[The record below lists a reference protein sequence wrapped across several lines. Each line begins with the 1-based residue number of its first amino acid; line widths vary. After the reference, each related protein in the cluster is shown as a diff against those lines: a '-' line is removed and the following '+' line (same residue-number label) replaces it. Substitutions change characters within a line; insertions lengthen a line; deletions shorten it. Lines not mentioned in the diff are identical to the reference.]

1 MLNETEIVL
10 QSNDPTLYEMRRFK
24 KKILNTLYL
33 FSGNQNYN
41 RLHCISKSIR
51 DNKMADL
58 RLSSA
63 EICPCCITESEFPS
77 GIGVYMTQNA
87 IQWILVSLLDKF
99 PSFKIISYEYI
110 KILLSDPLVVLIFSK
125 NIVIKL

>member
-1 MLNETEIVL
+1 
-10 QSNDPTLYEMRRFK
+10 MRRFK
-24 KKILNTLYL
+24 KKYL
-33 FSGNQNYN
+33 THFIYFREIKTIIGCTVY
-41 RLHCISKSIR
+41 IR

-87 IQWILVSLLDKF
+87 IQ
-99 PSFKIISYEYI
+99 
-110 KILLSDPLVVLIFSK
+110 
-125 NIVIKL
+125 

>member
-1 MLNETEIVL
+1 MKQKFCCKVMI
-10 QSNDPTLYEMRRFK
+10 QLYMKCVDLK

-41 RLHCISKSIR
+41 KLHCISKSIR

-87 IQWILVSLLDKF
+87 IQ
-99 PSFKIISYEYI
+99 
-110 KILLSDPLVVLIFSK
+110 
-125 NIVIKL
+125 